1 MVISLDLEYFDNPAC
16 DSLTNR
22 TVKSGVMV
30 VSGSRTIFLG
40 KETLEKLIEFIKDNE
55 RG

>member
-1 MVISLDLEYFDNPAC
+1 MVISLELEYFNNPAC

-22 TVKSGVMV
+22 TVTSGVIV
-30 VSGSRTIFLG
+30 VSGARTIFLG
-40 KETLEKLIEFIKDNE
+40 KETLEKLIDFIKDNE